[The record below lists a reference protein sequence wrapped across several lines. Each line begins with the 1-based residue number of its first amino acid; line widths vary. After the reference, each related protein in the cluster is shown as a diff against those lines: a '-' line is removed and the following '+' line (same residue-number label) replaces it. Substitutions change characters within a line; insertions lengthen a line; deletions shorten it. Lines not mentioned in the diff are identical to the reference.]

1 MAGPCYIKSNMADLH
16 EQQIQILQA
25 IHKELLVVAQRDQSC
40 VDVLK
45 DQVKELRMILVGVD
59 GSNGVRS
66 TTKQHDA
73 EIADLKKWR
82 TQFMAIFAMIQLFG
96 VPILIYIIQ
105 HLIK

>member
-1 MAGPCYIKSNMADLH
+1 MPDVH

-25 IHKELLVVAQRDQSC
+25 IHKELLSVAQRDQSC
-40 VDVLK
+40 LDVLK

-66 TTKQHDA
+66 VSKQHDA
-73 EIADLKKWR
+73 DIADLKKWR
-82 TQFMAIFAMIQLFG
+82 TQFMAIFAMIQVLG
-96 VPILIYIIQ
+96 VPILIYLIQ